1 MSRAAQDTAHLHLCL
16 MISLT
21 QAGKDKVR
29 LWSDQFI
36 LNVRESGILL
46 LKIIIRESHLD
57 TNATTNLIRTKL
69 SNLDEYITTIGC
81 DIIKFNEHVK
91 RLLEQLKARGGETH
105 DLLINLLKACTSV
118 KDARFVDYVNEK
130 LSRYEEGETMEADQ
144 LMTLTAN
151 KYKNMMIQNQWKAP
165 SPHDATIQAL
175 QFKVEKLQRELK
187 RAPKPMQQK
196 SMQPQTKKEG
206 QTGKP
211 QCPKWMVNN
220 EKRKPGQLTR
230 TRMWNGKKWFWCSKE
245 TGEKCDGRWVRHTP
259 SSCEGKAFKGFKK
272 RGTLKEEPKAE
283 CVEKKNKKQEENEDE
298 KGRKYKR
305 LTATVATMYNEVN
318 NSTNSSDN
326 EE

>member
-1 MSRAAQDTAHLHLCL
+1 MN
-16 MISLT
+16 SLT

-36 LNVRESGILL
+36 LNGRESGILL

-57 TNATTNLIRTKL
+57 TNATTNSIRTQL

-91 RLLEQLKARGGETH
+91 RLIEQLKARGGETH
-105 DLLINLLKACTSV
+105 DLLTNLFKAYTAV
-118 KDARFVDYVNEK
+118 KDVRFVDYVNEK
-130 LSRYEEGETMEADQ
+130 LSRYEEVEQMEADQ

-151 KYKNMMIQNQWKAP
+151 KYKNMMIQNQWEAP

-175 QFKVEKLQRELK
+175 QTKVEKLQRELK
-187 RAPKPMQQK
+187 RAPKPLQQK
-196 SMQPQTKKEG
+196 SKQSHTKKEG
-206 QTGKP
+206 QTRKP
-211 QCPKWMVNN
+211 QRPKWLTNN
-220 EKRKPGQLTR
+220 EKPPSGQLTR
-230 TRMWNGKKWFWCSKE
+230 TRTWNGNKWYWCSKE
-245 TGEKCDGRWVRHTP
+245 TGGKCEGRWVRHAP

-272 RGTLKEEPKAE
+272 RGTVKEAPKAE
-283 CVEKKNKKQEENEDE
+283 RLEKKQKKQEGHEDE
-298 KGRKYKR
+298 KERKYKR
-305 LTATVATMYNEVN
+305 LTAAVATMYNESN